1 MAYDAF
7 HRWLSLPK
15 YFRGLSPITHITY
28 GYTNALDLFLLGIR
42 NQKEFAKI
50 YGIREQGTLT
60 RWRAT
65 WIGDPET
72 EEEEIDLT
80 RFSTKFMFDTFK
92 QRAVLP
98 TNRHLLRDLEFLA
111 HITGEWPKDRT
122 LYIDQQRDEY
132 FRRTLKLFRTV
143 ARTVYGMELI
153 HYRDTPQGQAFEELR
168 QRVLY
173 RKYPSRTH
181 EEQEGY
187 DDWAE
192 LLVPKWPKK
201 ELAPAKPLEPVTP
214 AEKPEPPREEPLTL
228 PDPWHE
234 DEIRRKRNTQ
244 WIRGRGP
251 MPG

>member
-28 GYTNALDLFLLGIR
+28 GYTNVLDLFLLGIR

-65 WIGDPET
+65 WNGDPET

-80 RFSTKFMFDTFK
+80 RFSTKRMFDTLK
-92 QRAVLP
+92 KRALLP
-98 TNRHLLRDLEFLA
+98 TNPHLIRDLEFMT
-111 HITGEWPKDRT
+111 HVTGEWPKDRT

-143 ARTVYGMELI
+143 ARSIYGLELI

-173 RKYPSRTH
+173 RKYPSRTY
-181 EEQEGY
+181 EEQEAY

-192 LLVPKWPKK
+192 LLVPKWPDKK
-201 ELAPAKPLEPVTP
+201 LESTKLVKPMNPIERPAPLQDEPSP
-214 AEKPEPPREEPLTL
+214 L
-228 PDPWHE
+228 PDPWRE
-234 DEIRRKRNTQ
+234 EEIRKKRNSQ
-244 WIRGRGP
+244 WMRGHGP
-251 MPG
+251 MPE